1 MSTSG
6 NPVDN
11 SRPQLPSYKVFQK
24 GSRAPCGL
32 VSVRRHGK
40 PAVEQT
46 GRGWQQDSQASA
58 AGDSLPLPS
67 NVNGRA
73 RSVLD
78 GTWNVSPMCC
88 LDGVLAD
95 SRRDLL

>member
-11 SRPQLPSYKVFQK
+11 SRPQLPSYKFFRRGAGHHV
-24 GSRAPCGL
+24 